1 MMTIIVRFELFL
13 NAKMHL
19 DLENFLIVKL
29 LDYKE
34 FETQL
39 FYIIKTLKLPNKR
52 MGDNEII
59 QIEG

>member
-52 MGDNEII
+52 MGVNEII